1 MNAPDRDA
9 ARAAHVAAT
18 IERIRAIETAQG
30 VTRDSLAAMKAE
42 MLALAAQEHLF
53 PSAEFPPPPA
63 GEKGARRYL
72 LQEDPDGRFALYLN
86 ALNPGNASKP
96 HNHTTWA
103 VIVAVDGSELN
114 RLWERT
120 DDGSVP
126 GRASLRETGQV
137 VVEPGAGVAFLPDD
151 IHSIHTTGE
160 RPTRHLHMYGLALE
174 RLDGRL
180 GFDPEQGTV
189 TGYNKAYMAPTAGRG

>member
-18 IERIRAIETAQG
+18 IARIRAIEAAQG
-30 VTRDSLAAMKAE
+30 VTRDSLAAMKEE

-53 PSAEFPPPPA
+53 PLAEFAPPPT

-72 LQEDPDGRFALYLN
+72 LHEDTDGRFALYLN
-86 ALNPGNASKP
+86 VLNPGTESKP
-96 HNHTTWA
+96 HNHATWA
-103 VIVAVDGSELN
+103 VIVAVEGRELN

-120 DDGSVP
+120 DDRSVP
-126 GRASLRETGQV
+126 GQASLREAGQV

-151 IHSIHTTGE
+151 IHSIHTAGD

-180 GFDPEQGTV
+180 GFDPEKGTV
-189 TGYNKAYMAPTAGRG
+189 TGYNRATMAPTAARG